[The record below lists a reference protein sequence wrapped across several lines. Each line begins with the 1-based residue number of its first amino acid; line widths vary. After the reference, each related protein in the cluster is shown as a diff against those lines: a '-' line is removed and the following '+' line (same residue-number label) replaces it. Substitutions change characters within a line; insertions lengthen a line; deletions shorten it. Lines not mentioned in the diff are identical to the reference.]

1 MVLNK
6 VVRIWRRLVSTRQS
20 PKTRNISSSSND
32 ILAYNPQH
40 YWTEQGKTYKDQ
52 FRYNKK
58 FELQEQMLIDYL
70 KSNISLSSS
79 TSILELGCGFGRITK
94 LLLLNLPNI
103 KEYLAVDLS
112 AHQIENAKEYVR
124 PVETLIKKEGKV
136 NPDIKFIVSNIQ
148 SLQVNKK
155 YDLVIA
161 SEVLLHVLPSEIN
174 EVVSKLVNM
183 SNRHVVNIDWYE
195 EKKPKN
201 VAPHNFIHN
210 YEEIYKSIPSINCV
224 NRIPIEKKK
233 RSLLSFQLDTKQSIF
248 HALLNNQLVSEG

>member
-1 MVLNK
+1 M
-6 VVRIWRRLVSTRQS
+6 
-20 PKTRNISSSSND
+20 
-32 ILAYNPQH
+32 
-40 YWTEQGKTYKDQ
+40 
-52 FRYNKK
+52 
-58 FELQEQMLIDYL
+58 
-70 KSNISLSSS
+70 
-79 TSILELGCGFGRITK
+79 
-94 LLLLNLPNI
+94 
-103 KEYLAVDLS
+103 
-112 AHQIENAKEYVR
+112 
-124 PVETLIKKEGKV
+124 

-161 SEVLLHVLPSEIN
+161 SEVLLHILPSEIN

-195 EKKPKN
+195 EKTPKN

-210 YEEIYKSIPSINCV
+210 YEEIYKSIPSITRV

-248 HALLNNQLVSEG
+248 HAVLNNQLVTGG

>member
-6 VVRIWRRLVSTRQS
+6 VVRIWRRLVSTPQS